1 MNYHS
6 EDATA
11 LLGMG
16 GFLVLSQL
24 EEDGEVWILLETS
37 ADEASCPSFEV
48 KALRMVEAKSR

>member
-16 GFLVLSQL
+16 GFLVLSQT

-48 KALRMVEAKSR
+48 KALGMVEAKSR